1 MTKMAYP
8 IHIVFCINDV
18 YAQYIRVTI
27 KSIIENH
34 HNCDIH
40 IHILTNYIS
49 IYNREILYEIIKDF
63 SRVSLRIYEIDDTS
77 LQGLKTGHWTIYTW
91 YRLLIPDTLPN
102 EINRV
107 LYLDADTLVVAN
119 LTDLFSI
126 NMDRK
131 SIAAVEDIYSND
143 KKIYNRLGYDSSQK
157 YICVGVMLM
166 NLDFWRKNQLSEKI
180 INWARHNCSSIVAPD
195 QDEINYI
202 CRESKILLP
211 LRFDIFNAFLLSDAY
226 LQMPYLN
233 QVKDCITNPAII
245 HYSGYAPWI
254 KDRPQHL
261 LYDEWIKYN
270 KMLRHPVKLIYRA
283 KGFLLLKLY
292 LWDILHPFKDRY
304 ASWKKRH
311 KQEILNR

>member
-1 MTKMAYP
+1 MKKKLYHLHFA
-8 IHIVFCINDV
+8 FCVNDS
-18 YAQYIRVTI
+18 YARYISVPI
-27 KSIIENH
+27 KSILENH
-34 HNCDIH
+34 RDRD
-40 IHILTNYIS
+40 IS
-49 IYNREILYEIIKDF
+49 IHVLTDYICWNNRKILNEIIRNYNRTTLY
-63 SRVSLRIYEIDDTS
+63 IYEIDDTD
-77 LQGLKTGHWTIYTW
+77 LRDLEAGHWTKYAW
-91 YRLLIPDTLPN
+91 YRILIPNILPKD
-102 EINRV
+102 IKKV
-107 LYLDADTLVVAN
+107 LYLDADTLVVS
-119 LTDLFSI
+119 DLSSVFSI
-126 NMDRK
+126 DMGEK
-131 SIAAVEDIYSND
+131 SIAAVEDIYSNS
-143 KKIYNRLGYDSSQK
+143 KETYNRLGYDSSKK
-157 YICVGVMLM
+157 YICTGVMLM
-166 NLDFWRKNQLSEKI
+166 NLDFWRKNLLPAKI
-180 INWARHNCSSIVAPD
+180 VSWAKYNSDSIVAAD
-195 QDEINYI
+195 QDAINYI